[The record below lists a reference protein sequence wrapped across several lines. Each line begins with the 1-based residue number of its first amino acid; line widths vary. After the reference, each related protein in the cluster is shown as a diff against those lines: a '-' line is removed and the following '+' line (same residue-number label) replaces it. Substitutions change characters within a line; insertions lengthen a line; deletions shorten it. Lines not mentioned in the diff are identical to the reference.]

1 MSVLS
6 TANAP
11 RLLCAAPVTS
21 AVAER
26 AVTEFDALL
35 SQEKQLTPAEMLV
48 VVKANPSVQAIL
60 VSSRIPVKAETLT
73 ALAPQ
78 IKIIATSSVG
88 YEHMDV
94 AAATS
99 LGVVTTNTPDVLT
112 NATADMAML
121 LLLGAARRM
130 REYLQVMDNGW
141 RQRFGLGD
149 LLGTEVSG
157 KTLGIWG
164 MGRIGQAVARRAR
177 GFDMKV
183 LYCNRSRLSP
193 ELEQG
198 ATYYSDLEAMLPNC
212 DFLSLHAPSSPETT
226 GAINADRLKQLPQGA
241 ILVNT
246 ARGQLVNEEDL
257 LAALKSGHIAAAGL
271 DVFAAEPEYDL
282 RFRELPNVFMAP
294 HMGSATTET
303 RDAMGLRA
311 LDNIAAVLS
320 GYSARDALN

>member
-11 RLLCAAPVTS
+11 RLLCAAPVTA

-35 SQEKQLTPAEMLV
+35 SQEKQLTPTEILA

-60 VSSRIPVKAETLT
+60 VSSRIPLKAETLT

-94 AAATS
+94 VAATS

-193 ELEQG
+193 ELEHG
-198 ATYYSDLEAMLPNC
+198 ATYFSDLEAMLPHC

-246 ARGQLVNEEDL
+246 ARGQLVNEDDL
-257 LAALKSGHIAAAGL
+257 LVALKSGHIAAAGL

-282 RFRELPNVFMAP
+282 RFRALPNVFMAP
-294 HMGSATTET
+294 HMGSATVET

-311 LDNIAAVLS
+311 LENIAAVLS
-320 GYSARDALN
+320 GRSARDALN